1 MKGKKKRKEKRKKR
15 EIEWKSMDD
24 EWLQIIRVYV
34 HHVHACVYV
43 HYSVLTEETGD
54 EWVKVPGL
62 GGDLPRNVRWHHR
75 ELNWVLLVT
84 EVRTQENKGD
94 WYSKP

>member
-1 MKGKKKRKEKRKKR
+1 
-15 EIEWKSMDD
+15 MDD

-62 GGDLPRNVRWHHR
+62 GGDLPRNVR
-75 ELNWVLLVT
+75 
-84 EVRTQENKGD
+84 
-94 WYSKP
+94 